1 MEVNLRKAN
10 AIQHEIKNAIR
21 ALEAPTRV
29 DITEFEN
36 GEDAIAKTKEKALE
50 ARRSWDDLTK
60 TLYDIRRKVGVANTT
75 SGIDTA
81 LSEVAEIDDRVAMLR
96 HLVAPSAQ
104 RMEPEV
110 LAGRLNKLKDSPRET
125 HHYAMP
131 DEKVT
136 TGIYTADEI
145 EAFNAEIA
153 NLRRR
158 KRALQ
163 DDLLAMNVQNTI
175 GLTDESITCLQ
186 GAGIV

>member
-29 DITEFEN
+29 SITEFEN
-36 GEDAIAKTKEKALE
+36 GEEAIAQTKEKALD
-50 ARRSWDDLTK
+50 ARRDWDNLTA
-60 TLYDIRRKVGVANTT
+60 TLYDIRRKVGMSNTT
-75 SGIDTA
+75 SGINTA

-96 HLVAPSAQ
+96 HLVAPSAK
-104 RMEPEV
+104 RLEPEI
-110 LAGRLNKLKDSPRET
+110 LAGRLEKLKVAPRET
-125 HHYAMP
+125 HHYAAP
-131 DEKVT
+131 DEMVA
-136 TGIYTADEI
+136 TGIYSADEI

-175 GLTDESITCLQ
+175 QLTDESIACLQ